1 MEATQLIWIVAVTV
15 LTLLNIIWQFDLQT
29 RQRRLRER
37 YDRLFSGAEGAD
49 LQLGLESLLSRL
61 NESQGQVERL
71 EETTRRLL
79 TTVEHSVQGL
89 GMVRFRAFPDIGGDQ
104 SFALA
109 LVDGR
114 GNGAV
119 LTALHSREGVR
130 VYGKPLAAWTSIY
143 SLSDEEQEAIRQAR
157 QMVESGADRSG

>member
-1 MEATQLIWIVAVTV
+1 METTQLIWIIAVTI
-15 LTLLNIIWQFDLQT
+15 LSLLNIIWQFDLQT

-49 LQLGLESLLSRL
+49 LRMGLETLLS
-61 NESQGQVERL
+61 QVEGSQAEVHRVQDLVQRL
-71 EETTRRLL
+71 QATL
-79 TTVEHSVQGL
+79 EHSIQGV

-109 LVDGR
+109 LVDGK

-119 LTALHSREGVR
+119 ITALHSREGVR
-130 VYGKPLAAWTSIY
+130 VYGKPLTAWTSLY
-143 SLSDEEQEAIRQAR
+143 SLSDEEQEALHQAR
-157 QMVESGADRSG
+157 RMVEED

>member
-1 MEATQLIWIVAVTV
+1 METTQLVWIIAVTV
-15 LTLLNIIWQFDLQT
+15 LTLLNIVWQFDLQT

-49 LQLGLESLLSRL
+49 LRMSVEALLSRL
-61 NESQGQVERL
+61 EESKGRMERL
-71 EETTRRLL
+71 EDLARRLQSTL
-79 TTVEHSVQGL
+79 EHSIQGV

-109 LVDGR
+109 LVDGN

-119 LTALHSREGVR
+119 VTALHSREGVR
-130 VYGKPLAAWTSIY
+130 IYGKPLAAWTSVY
-143 SLSDEEQEAIRQAR
+143 NLSDEEQEAIQQAR
-157 QMVESGADRSG
+157 RMVEGG